1 MSIGVPTLLTVQQ
14 FAEKHKGFT
23 LGGLRW
29 LLFHRDTNGLSRAV
43 VRVGRKIL
51 LDEEEFFA
59 WLDEQNGRSEEQ
71 AR

>member
-1 MSIGVPTLLTVQQ
+1 MEVFMSVGVPTLLTVQQ
-14 FAEKHKGFT
+14 FSEKHKGFT

-43 VRVGRKIL
+43 VRLGRKIL

-59 WLDEQNGRSEEQ
+59 WVDGQNDRE
-71 AR
+71 